1 MKAYTSF
8 STRSTPVTEPIPG
21 EKQVVNNTGGF
32 VYELDCFKVLE
43 RFLLLGSESG
53 SYYASAQKLT
63 KDNALNTIKA
73 IESDGK
79 RAVAL
84 IVGISETGRAH
95 NNDPAIFALALA
107 ASAQAKETRS
117 IALDALP
124 RVCRIGTHVFHFL
137 TYVQQFRGWGRSLKT
152 AVASWYNDKSVQE
165 LAYGVVK
172 YQSRD
177 GFSNADALRLSHP
190 KTNDEAR
197 QCIYKW
203 IVDGYEGV
211 LKSNLAIGFVP
222 PIIHAFETAKTMGEG
237 HKLVMLP
244 DHIRRHNLSRE
255 MLPTESLTRP
265 EVWDALLERMP
276 PHAMLRNLG
285 NMSKVGLLTPL
296 SNAAKHVVEKLSGD
310 DAAKLF
316 AEKRVH
322 PIAILIA
329 MKQYAAGHGLLGKG
343 QWTPVPS
350 VIDALND
357 AFYLAFKF
365 AVPTGKKFLFG
376 VDVSGSME
384 GAMIQSCN
392 LTAAEGAA
400 AMALACAKTEQEYY
414 IMGFAHTF
422 KDLKITP
429 KMRLTDA
436 LKETTRQNFGSTD
449 CALPMK
455 WALENNV
462 PVDCFCVITDNE
474 VNTGSIHPKQ
484 TLVKYREKTGRNS
497 KQIVMG
503 MTATKFSIADPNDP
517 FALDVAGFDANIP
530 QMIQEFARL

>member
-1 MKAYTSF
+1 MKPYTSF
-8 STRSTPVTEPIPG
+8 STRETPVTEPIPG
-21 EKQVVNNTGGF
+21 DNQVLNNTLGY

-53 SYYASAQKLT
+53 SYYASAHKLT
-63 KDNALNTIKA
+63 KENALNTIKA
-73 IESDGK
+73 IDTDGR

-84 IVGISETGRAH
+84 IAEISDSGRAH
-95 NNDPAIFALALA
+95 NNDPALFALALA
-107 ASAQAKETRS
+107 TSSKDKETRRL
-117 IALDALP
+117 ALDALP
-124 RVCRIGTHVFHFL
+124 RVARIGTHLFHFL
-137 TYVQQFRGWGRSLKT
+137 AYVQQFRGWGRGLKR
-152 AVASWYNDKSVQE
+152 AVASWYNDKDVQQ

-190 KTNDEAR
+190 KTNDESR
-197 QCIYKW
+197 QRLYKW
-203 IVDGYEGV
+203 IVDGATPGSDPFK
-211 LKSNLAIGFVP
+211 LPS
-222 PIIHAFETAKTMGEG
+222 IIQAFEDAKIPS
-237 HKLVMLP
+237 HAASLPKL
-244 DHIRRHNLSRE
+244 IQAYNLSRE

-276 PHAMLRNLG
+276 PHALLRNLG

-296 SNAAKHVVEKLSGD
+296 SNAAKQVVDKLSGD
-310 DAAKLF
+310 NAAQTF
-316 AEKRVH
+316 ADKRVH

-329 MKQYAAGHGLLGKG
+329 MKQYEAGHGLLGKG
-343 QWTPVPS
+343 VWTPVPS

-365 AVPTGKKFLFG
+365 AVPAGKKFLFG

-384 GAMIQSCN
+384 GAMISSCN

-400 AMALACAKTEQEYY
+400 AMALACAKMEQEYY
-414 IMGFAHTF
+414 IMGFANTF
-422 KDLKITP
+422 RDLGITP

-436 LKETTRQNFGSTD
+436 LARTSRQNFGSTD
-449 CALPMK
+449 CSLPMK
-455 WALENNV
+455 WALSNNIA
-462 PVDCFCVITDNE
+462 VDCFVVITDNE
-474 VNTGSIHPKQ
+474 VNTGSVHPKQ
-484 TLVKYREKTGRNS
+484 ALRKYREQTGNNA

-517 FALDVAGFDANIP
+517 FALDVSGFDANIP
-530 QMIQEFARL
+530 QMIQEFAKL